1 MPANEDVAARS
12 ERGAGSRLRALS
24 TRWLLLAWVVTVVAA
39 ALVVPVNVGQLRSGA
54 PLIADG
60 SSSERA
66 AEVIEERMP
75 ELGGEQIVLAF
86 SSRTLTHDDAAY
98 QQAMSSAAQAVTA
111 VPGAGHVLAVPHHPR
126 QDARHAYLLVG
137 LRGPAEER
145 LTTIPVVGEAA
156 RRAVAAGSGG
166 RVTVAVTGPTPVLSE
181 LIATDLRDLRFV
193 EAVTVPAALALVVF
207 GLGYAGAAVLV
218 LVAAGVGVVVSA
230 GALAALSWV
239 VPVDTMTLVVAT
251 TVSLGLGLDYSLLL
265 MTRYRQSRDEGCAPD
280 EAAAR
285 AVSTA
290 GRAVL
295 WCAGAVVVTNAALL
309 TAPLAFIRTLA
320 LAAVLATVVTAAV
333 ATTLLPLLLP
343 RLDPLLSRG
352 RVRRAGAGSA
362 PWVRWA
368 RHLMRRPWPYLIG
381 AVVLL
386 GAVAVPATGLRLGV
400 DLDRAS
406 LAHTEAGVA
415 LVQMEKD
422 HLANVTLL
430 ALPHPPGHGPVDTLE
445 LTEALHADP
454 RVTAAIALD
463 NGRDLTVV
471 AVADGIP
478 VDHPAAGALIDDVH
492 QMAVRTLPPGQT
504 VLRGGQSA
512 VIVDLRHATD
522 RAMWQ
527 VAVLVLIGAFVL
539 MLVVFRS
546 LLLPLKA
553 IAMNLL
559 STAAALGLLV
569 EVMGHQVH
577 YGVPLLALTVVFGLS
592 LDYEV
597 FLVHRITELYRKG
610 HICREAVAQGV
621 SSTARPITL
630 AAAVMALVFA
640 GLVTTHRQEIQ
651 QLGFLVAVA
660 VLLDATLIRLVVVPA
675 LMQLL
680 GHRNWWLPRPLAHL
694 WPNPPAHAR
703 ALPAPRPGSS
713 AIDTA
718 APEPSSPRE
727 GNTTA

>member
-1 MPANEDVAARS
+1 MVQS
-12 ERGAGSRLRALS
+12 EPGAGSRLRS
-24 TRWLLLAWVVTVVAA
+24 RTTRWSLLAWVVAAVAA
-39 ALVVPVNVGQLRSGA
+39 ALVVPVSLGQLGGTG
-54 PLIADG
+54 PLLAEG
-60 SSSERA
+60 SSSQRA
-66 AEVIEERMP
+66 SEIVEERMP
-75 ELGGEQIVLAF
+75 ALGGEQIVLVF
-86 SSRTLTHDDAAY
+86 SSRTLTHEDAVY
-98 QQAMSSAAQAVTA
+98 QRAMSSAAQAVTA
-111 VPGAGHVLAVPHHPR
+111 VPGAGHVLAVPHHPQ

-137 LRGPAEER
+137 LRGEAEER
-145 LTTIPVVGEAA
+145 LRTIPVLSAA
-156 RRAVAAGSGG
+156 AQRAVAAGSEG
-166 RVTVAVTGPTPVLSE
+166 RVTVAVTGPTPVVSE
-181 LIATDLRDLRFV
+181 LIATDMRDLRFV
-193 EAVTVPAALALVVF
+193 EAVTVPAALALLVF
-207 GLGYAGAAVLV
+207 GLGYVGAAVLV
-218 LVAAGVGVVVSA
+218 LAAAGVGVLVSA
-230 GALAALSWV
+230 GVLAALSWA
-239 VPVDTMTLVVAT
+239 VPVDTITLIVAT

-265 MTRYRQSRDEGCAPD
+265 LTRYRQARDEGCAVD

-285 AVSTA
+285 AMGTV

-295 WCAGAVVVTNAALL
+295 WCAGAVIVANAALL
-309 TAPLAFIRTLA
+309 TVPLEFIRTLA
-320 LAAVLATVVTAAV
+320 LAAGLATVVTAAV
-333 ATTLLPLLLP
+333 ATTLLPALLP

-362 PWVRWA
+362 PWVRWS
-368 RHLMRRPWPYLIG
+368 RELMRRPWPYLIG

-386 GAVAVPATGLRLGV
+386 GAVAAPATGLRLGV

-406 LAHTEAGVA
+406 LAHTQAGAA

-430 ALPHPPGHGPVDTLE
+430 ALPHPPGQGPVDTLE

-454 RVTAAIALD
+454 RVTTAIALD

-478 VDHPAAGALIDDVH
+478 VDHPGAGALVDDIH
-492 QMAVRTLPPGQT
+492 QLAVRTLPPGQT

-512 VIVDLRHATD
+512 TVVDLRHATD
-522 RAMWQ
+522 HALWQ
-527 VAVLVLIGAFVL
+527 VAVLVLLGAFVL
-539 MLVVFRS
+539 MLVIFRS

-553 IAMNLL
+553 IAMNVL
-559 STAAALGLLV
+559 STGAALGLLV
-569 EVMGHQVH
+569 AVMGQTVN
-577 YGVPLLALTVVFGLS
+577 YGVPLLALTIVFGLS

-610 HICREAVAQGV
+610 LTCREAVAQGV

-675 LMQLL
+675 LMELL
-680 GHRNWWLPRPLAHL
+680 GHRNWWLPRPFSRL
-694 WPNPPAHAR
+694 WPTPPAQAHP
-703 ALPAPRPGSS
+703 LPAPRTGSS
-713 AIDTA
+713 AVGTA
-718 APEPSSPRE
+718 ETEPSSPQ
-727 GNTTA
+727 

>member
-1 MPANEDVAARS
+1 MPAYENVAVRS
-12 ERGAGSRLRALS
+12 GREAGSRLRSLS
-24 TRWLLLAWVVTVVAA
+24 VRWSLLAWVVAA
-39 ALVVPVNVGQLRSGA
+39 LAAVLVVPVSLGQLGGTGA
-54 PLIADG
+54 LLADG
-60 SSSERA
+60 SSSQRA
-66 AEVIEERMP
+66 AAIIEERMP
-75 ELGGEQIVLAF
+75 ALGGEQVVLVF
-86 SSRTLTHDDAAY
+86 SSQTLTHEDAVY
-98 QQAMSSAAQAVTA
+98 EDAMSSAARAAAA
-111 VPGAGHVLAVPHHPR
+111 VPGAGHVLAVPHHPQ

-137 LRGPAEER
+137 LRGDAEER
-145 LTTIPVVGEAA
+145 LRTIPVLGETA

-166 RVTVAVTGPTPVLSE
+166 RVAVAVTGATPVLSE
-181 LIATDLRDLRFV
+181 LIATDMRDLRFV
-193 EAVTVPAALALVVF
+193 EAVTVPAALALLVF
-207 GLGYAGAAVLV
+207 GLGYAGAAMVV
-218 LVAAGVGVVVSA
+218 LVAAGVGVLVSA
-230 GALAALSWV
+230 GALAALSWA

-251 TVSLGLGLDYSLLL
+251 TVSLGLGLDYALLL
-265 MTRYRQSRDEGCAPD
+265 LTRYRQARDEGCAAD
-280 EAAAR
+280 EAADR
-285 AVSTA
+285 AVRTA

-309 TAPLAFIRTLA
+309 TVPLELVRTLA
-320 LAAVLATVVTAAV
+320 LAAILATVITAAV
-333 ATTLLPLLLP
+333 ATTLLPVLLP
-343 RLDPLLSRG
+343 VLDPLLSRG
-352 RVRRAGAGSA
+352 RVRRAGAAAA
-362 PWVRWA
+362 PWERWA

-386 GAVAVPATGLRLGV
+386 GTVAAPAAGLRMGV

-406 LAHTEAGVA
+406 LAHTEAGAA
-415 LVQMEKD
+415 LVRMEKD

-454 RVTAAIALD
+454 RVTTAIALD

-478 VDHPAAGALIDDVH
+478 VDHPEAGTLVDDVH
-492 QMAVRTLPPGQT
+492 RLAARTLPPGQA

-512 VIVDLRHATD
+512 TVADLRHATD
-522 RAMWQ
+522 RAMWR
-527 VAVLVLIGAFVL
+527 VALLVLIGAFVL

-546 LLLPLKA
+546 LLLPVKA
-553 IAMNLL
+553 IVMNLL
-559 STAAALGLLV
+559 STGAALGLLV
-569 EVMGHQVH
+569 VVLGQTVN

-610 HICREAVAQGV
+610 LTCREAVARGV

-680 GHRNWWLPRPLAHL
+680 GHRNWWLPRPLARL
-694 WPNPPAHAR
+694 WPHPQGQAR
-703 ALPAPRPGSS
+703 ALPAPRPGSPTLHT
-713 AIDTA
+713 DE
-718 APEPSSPRE
+718 PEPFSPTE
-727 GNTTA
+727 GTTTT